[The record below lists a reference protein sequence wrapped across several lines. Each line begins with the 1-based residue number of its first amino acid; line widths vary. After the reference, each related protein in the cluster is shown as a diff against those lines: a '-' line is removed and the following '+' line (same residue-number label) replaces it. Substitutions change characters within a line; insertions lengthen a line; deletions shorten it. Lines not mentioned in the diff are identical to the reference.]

1 MMKSLIIGYG
11 VTGKSFEKFLTANSI
26 AFDIFDEDIT
36 KLEKKES
43 LKWLLFI
50 IILNY

>member
-26 AFDIFDEDIT
+26 AFDIFESVFGHF
-36 KLEKKES
+36 EKNAKTYFGVS
-43 LKWLLFI
+43 F
-50 IILNY
+50 